1 MKTNFRL
8 SSKMHLFIIISVVI
22 IAIGAMVGTICQF
35 VANGYFNYG
44 DDWSS
49 YYSVTVSYEHVD
61 FSTRE
66 EVDEMCRKGFKE
78 AGVKQ
83 YAYQHGTTSTGET
96 ITYKFTTSTD
106 LKKLQNAEIIIKAA
120 IDEKCGSG
128 ITLSSVSVHNG
139 EAYLNS
145 GKALSM
151 SAIAIAAI
159 IAFHFVYFVVRYK
172 LSMAFAALLADAHNL
187 ALYISLLSITR
198 IPVGTSVFAFAIL
211 TLLVTVIGTCFLFDR
226 MRKNFKNEDLKKLSA
241 TEIVELSAS
250 ESFKVNVFVPACL
263 AAIAVVLFVLLSI
276 SSLSALAIIS
286 PVLCALVSLIVS
298 VYGTVM
304 FVPSVYPRFKLIGE
318 DYKKKHARVQK
329 EKAKN

>member
-1 MKTNFRL
+1 MKTNFKL

-22 IAIGAMVGTICQF
+22 VAIGAMVGTICQF

-44 DDWSS
+44 DDWSN
-49 YYSVTVSYEHVD
+49 YYSVTVSYEYVD
-61 FSTRE
+61 FSSRE
-66 EVDEMCRKGFKE
+66 EVDEMCQKGFSE

-83 YAYQHGTTSTGET
+83 YTEQHGTTSTGET

-139 EAYLNS
+139 VAKIDS
-145 GKALSM
+145 SKALTM

-159 IAFHFVYFVVRYK
+159 IAFHFVYFIIRYK
-172 LSMAFAALLADAHNL
+172 LSMAFAALLADVHNL
-187 ALYISLLSITR
+187 ALYVSLLSLTR
-198 IPVGTSVFAFAIL
+198 IPVGTSVFAFAVL

-226 MRKNFKNEDLKKLSA
+226 MRKNFKNEDLSKLTA
-241 TEIVELSAS
+241 FEQVDLSAS
-250 ESFKVNVFVPACL
+250 ECFKVNVYVPACL
-263 AAIAVVLFVLLSI
+263 AVIAAVLFVLLAI
-276 SSLSALAIIS
+276 SSLSSLAIIS

-304 FVPSVYPRFKLIGE
+304 FV
-318 DYKKKHARVQK
+318 
-329 EKAKN
+329 